1 MNQLSKVKLNI
12 CGSDY
17 YITSEDEDSYIRSI
31 GDEVNTRMTDMLND
45 NQRISTT
52 MAAVLCALSYCD
64 ECRKANETSTNL
76 RSQIKDYLEDSQR
89 SRLEADEAK
98 REVERLRR
106 ELQGL
111 RLRLAELDDR

>member
-1 MNQLSKVKLNI
+1 MNSKVKLNI

-17 YITSEDEDSYIRSI
+17 YITSDDEESYIRAI
-31 GDEVNTRMTDMLND
+31 GDEVDRRMTDMLNN
-45 NQRISTT
+45 NQRVSTT
-52 MAAVLCALSYCD
+52 MAAVLCALSYADDCH
-64 ECRKANETSTNL
+64 KANDAADNL
-76 RSQIKDYLEDSQR
+76 RSQIKEYLEDSQR

>member
-1 MNQLSKVKLNI
+1 MKNSVRLTI
-12 CGSDY
+12 CGGDY
-17 YITSEDEDSYIRSI
+17 YITSEDDAAYINDI
-31 GDEVNTRMTDMLND
+31 GAEVDKRMSDLLNE
-45 NQRISTT
+45 NSRVSTT
-52 MAAVLCALSYCD
+52 MAAVLCALSYAD
-64 ECRKANETSTNL
+64 DCRKANAASDNL
-76 RSQIKDYLEDSQR
+76 RAQIKEYLEDSQR

>member
-1 MNQLSKVKLNI
+1 MKNKVKLTI
-12 CGSDY
+12 CGGDY
-17 YITSEDEDSYIRSI
+17 YITSDDDDSYIRSI
-31 GDEVNTRMTDMLND
+31 GDEVDRRMNEMLAE
-45 NQRISTT
+45 NQRVSTT
-52 MAAVLCALSYCD
+52 MSAVLCALSYADDCH
-64 ECRKANETSTNL
+64 KANAAADNL
-76 RSQIKDYLEDSQR
+76 RSQIKEYLEESQR

>member
-1 MNQLSKVKLNI
+1 MNNSVRLNV
-12 CGSDY
+12 CGTDY
-17 YITSEDEDSYIRSI
+17 FITSEDDESYIRSI
-31 GDEVNTRMTDMLND
+31 GDEVNTRMTDMINN
-45 NQRISTT
+45 NQRVSTT

-64 ECRKANETSTNL
+64 ECRKANDAAAGL

>member
-1 MNQLSKVKLNI
+1 MSNKVRLNI
-12 CGSDY
+12 CGSEY
-17 YITSEDEDSYIRSI
+17 FISSEDEESYIRAI
-31 GDEVNTRMTDMLND
+31 GDEVDKRMNELLNE
-45 NQRISTT
+45 NQRVSTT
-52 MAAVLCALSYCD
+52 MAAVLCALRYADDCH
-64 ECRKANETSTNL
+64 KANDTSDNL

-111 RLRLAELDDR
+111 RQRLAELDDR

>member
-1 MNQLSKVKLNI
+1 MKNSVKLNI

-17 YITSEDEDSYIRSI
+17 FLSSEDDEAYMLSI
-31 GDEVNTRMTDMLND
+31 GEEVDARMSDILNG
-45 NQRISTT
+45 NQRVSTT
-52 MAAVLCALSYCD
+52 MAAVLCALDYAD
-64 ECRKANETSTNL
+64 ERRKANAASDNL
-76 RSQIKDYLEDSQR
+76 RAQIKEYLEDSQR

>member
-1 MNQLSKVKLNI
+1 MINKVKLNI
-12 CGSDY
+12 CGTDY
-17 YITSEDEDSYIRSI
+17 YIASEDDENYIRVV
-31 GDEVNTRMTDMLND
+31 GEEVDKRMNDMLND
-45 NQRISTT
+45 NQRVSTT
-52 MAAVLCALSYCD
+52 MAAVLCALSYAD
-64 ECRKANETSTNL
+64 ECRKANDTSDNL
-76 RSQIKDYLEDSQR
+76 RAQIKDYLEDSQR

>member
-1 MNQLSKVKLNI
+1 MINKVKLNI
-12 CGSDY
+12 CGTDY
-17 YITSEDEDSYIRSI
+17 YIASEDDENYIRVV
-31 GDEVNTRMTDMLND
+31 GEEVDKRMNDMLND
-45 NQRISTT
+45 TQRVSTT
-52 MAAVLCALSYCD
+52 MAAVLCALSYAD
-64 ECRKANETSTNL
+64 ECRKANDTSDNL
-76 RSQIKDYLEDSQR
+76 RAQIKDYLEDSQR

>member
-1 MNQLSKVKLNI
+1 MKNKVKLNI

-17 YITSEDEDSYIRSI
+17 FLTSDEDESYIRSL
-31 GDEVNTRMTDMLND
+31 GEEVDRRMYDLLND
-45 NQRISTT
+45 NQRVSTT
-52 MAAVLCALSYCD
+52 MAAVLCALEYAD
-64 ECRKANETSTNL
+64 ECRKANDTSDNL
-76 RSQIKDYLEDSQR
+76 RAQIKDYLEDSQR